1 MKRHNGT
8 ALSVLLVLSLMGATA
23 HAQSPTLPK
32 QPRVL
37 PEIVPPLTPQFP
49 LQIPIQFFRT
59 TSGGAWW
66 TNTALVQQLGLTDDQ
81 KAKIEKA
88 YENHRQNIVSGTQ
101 LLDKEEAQLGKLLD
115 ADSIDRNA
123 VYTQIDRVVHA
134 RSEMERENSAMTMEM
149 RESLTRAQWTQLQSA
164 TPRQLIVGQRFYG
177 WSQETFTGQR
187 GTTPLPSPSG
197 PGQRRGPGQQ

>member
-1 MKRHNGT
+1 MKRHIGT

-23 HAQSPTLPK
+23 QAQSATLPK

-37 PEIVPPLTPQFP
+37 PEILPPLPPQFP
-49 LQIPIQFFRT
+49 LPNLNYQNLVRT
-59 TSGGAWW
+59 TIGGAWW

-88 YENHRQNIVSGTQ
+88 YENHRQNIVSSTQ

-149 RESLTRAQWTQLQSA
+149 REALTRSQWLQLAPQWNI
-164 TPRQLIVGQRFYG
+164 PNRVYFG
-177 WSQETFTGQR
+177 WVSGLR
-187 GTTPLPSPSG
+187 GTTPAPAPSI

>member
-1 MKRHNGT
+1 LNFQN
-8 ALSVLLVLSLMGATA
+8 LW
-23 HAQSPTLPK
+23 
-32 QPRVL
+32 
-37 PEIVPPLTPQFP
+37 
-49 LQIPIQFFRT
+49 RT
-59 TSGGAWW
+59 TIGGAWW

-88 YENHRQNIVSGTQ
+88 YENHRQNIVSSTQ

-149 RESLTRAQWTQLQSA
+149 RESLTRTQWMQLQA
-164 TPRQLIVGQRFYG
+164 APQWITGTGTRVFFGWVPGVGL
-177 WSQETFTGQR
+177 GQR
-187 GTTPLPSPSG
+187 GTTPAPGPFL